1 MEEDCIGSQGTQ
13 RTVVL
18 KEEGEEEKK
27 KSGTYINLHGV
38 ISRPLSWFFILI
50 SMIISSLH
58 LEAKYFLTLCCAKF
72 M

>member
-18 KEEGEEEKK
+18 EEEEKKK

-50 SMIISSLH
+50 SMIISSLR